1 MLPDDQVHSARP
13 FFPDDLLALLA
24 AICVSHCPEVQHDP
38 LEISME
44 SVCRDVAM
52 AERIGTSQSCLL
64 QIYQPRA

>member
-24 AICVSHCPEVQHDP
+24 AIPVSHCPEVQHDP

-44 SVCRDVAM
+44 SVCGDCELARK
-52 AERIGTSQSCLL
+52 ILTSQSCLL
-64 QIYQPRA
+64 